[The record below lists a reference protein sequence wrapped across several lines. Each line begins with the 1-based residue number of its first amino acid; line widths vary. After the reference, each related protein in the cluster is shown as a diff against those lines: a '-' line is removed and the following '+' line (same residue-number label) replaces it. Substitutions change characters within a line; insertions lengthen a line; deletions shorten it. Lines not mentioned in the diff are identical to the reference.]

1 MCMWQYC
8 HRKILSGMRST
19 EAGRRKTSRT
29 GRMDLFLRNCQSG
42 KFCMNCGAKKPADAP
57 LYRCDKCGWTPEDP
71 KNPPRFCPECGDPF
85 NESDIQ

>member
-1 MCMWQYC
+1 MYVAILPQKNSVRNAE
-8 HRKILSGMRST
+8 HRSRQKKNQENRRDGPVLAELSIRANS
-19 EAGRRKTSRT
+19 
-29 GRMDLFLRNCQSG
+29 
-42 KFCMNCGAKKPADAP
+42 MNCGAKKPADAP